1 MADGGLAIELF
12 SGKKMITHELEINER
27 AYSIEEIAED
37 LDVSLKLIRRY
48 VASGQLA
55 AAQRGS

>member
-1 MADGGLAIELF
+1 
-12 SGKKMITHELEINER
+12 MIAQELEVNER
-27 AYSIEEIAED
+27 AYSIEEIAEN

-55 AAQRGS
+55 AAQRGRKDNGKQ